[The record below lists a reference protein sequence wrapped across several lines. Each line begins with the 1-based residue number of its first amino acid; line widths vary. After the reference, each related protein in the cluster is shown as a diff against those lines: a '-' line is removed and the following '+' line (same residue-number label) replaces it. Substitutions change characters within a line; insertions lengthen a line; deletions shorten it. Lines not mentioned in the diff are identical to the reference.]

1 MARIKYYY
9 DTESCKYERIK
20 VSTWDIILNL
30 LGFFSVSFIISV
42 IIVVLFSTYFESPK
56 EMLLTKENQE
66 LKIYYDLLEKELGN
80 LDGMM
85 AALQKRDDNVYR
97 VIFEA
102 DPIPESIR
110 QAGTGGSEKYKE
122 ILENDLVNEEMII
135 QALGKVD
142 QIKRQMYIQT
152 KSYDE
157 ILQMARN
164 KSKLLAAT
172 PAIQPVANKELTRL
186 ASGFGMRIHPIYKVK
201 MMHFG
206 VDFTA
211 PRHTPIYSTGDGVVE
226 RVIRSF
232 GGYGKQVVIN
242 HGFGYKTRYAHMQ
255 DFNVKKG
262 DRVKRGDMIGTV
274 GNSGLSTAP
283 HLHYEILKDNKKV
296 NPVNYF
302 YMDLNDEEYEKILEL
317 ASVEN
322 QSLS

>member
-1 MARIKYYY
+1 
-9 DTESCKYERIK
+9 
-20 VSTWDIILNL
+20 
-30 LGFFSVSFIISV
+30 
-42 IIVVLFSTYFESPK
+42 
-56 EMLLTKENQE
+56 MLLKKENQE
-66 LKIYYDLLEKELGN
+66 LKIYYELLDKELGN

-102 DPIPESIR
+102 DAIPESIR

-122 ILENDLVNEEMII
+122 ILESDLVNEELII

-172 PAIQPVANKELTRL
+172 PAIQPISNKELTRL

-211 PRHTPIYSTGDGVVE
+211 PRHTPIYSTGDGVIE

-232 GGYGKQVVIN
+232 GGYGKQVIIN

-262 DRVKRGDMIGTV
+262 DRIKRGDMIGTV

-283 HLHYEILKDNKKV
+283 HLHYEIIKDNKKV

-302 YMDLNDEEYEKILEL
+302 YMDLNDKEYEKILEL
-317 ASVEN
+317 ASIEN

>member
-56 EMLLTKENQE
+56 EMLLKKENQE
-66 LKIYYDLLEKELGN
+66 LKIYYELLEKELGN

-102 DPIPESIR
+102 DAIPETIR

-122 ILENDLVNEEMII
+122 ILESDLVNEELII
-135 QALGKVD
+135 EALGKVD

-172 PAIQPVANKELTRL
+172 PAIQPVANRELTRL
-186 ASGFGMRIHPIYKVK
+186 ALGFGMRIHPIYKVK

-226 RVIRSF
+226 KVIRSF
-232 GGYGKQVVIN
+232 GGYGKQVIIN

-262 DRVKRGDMIGTV
+262 DRIKRGDMIGTV

-283 HLHYEILKDNKKV
+283 HLHYEIIKDNKKV

>member
-56 EMLLTKENQE
+56 EMLLKKENQE
-66 LKIYYDLLEKELGN
+66 LKIYYDLLDKELGN

-122 ILENDLVNEEMII
+122 ILENDLVNEDMII
-135 QALGKVD
+135 QAISKVD

-172 PAIQPVANKELTRL
+172 PAIQPIANKELTRL

-242 HGFGYKTRYAHMQ
+242 HGFGYKTRYAHME

-262 DRVKRGDMIGTV
+262 DRIKRGDMIGTV

-317 ASVEN
+317 ASIEN

>member
-157 ILQMARN
+157 ILQMART

-317 ASVEN
+317 ASIEN

>member
-85 AALQKRDDNVYR
+85 ASLQKRDDNVYR

-172 PAIQPVANKELTRL
+172 PAIQPISNKELTRL

-262 DRVKRGDMIGTV
+262 DRIKRGDLIGTV

-317 ASVEN
+317 ASIEN

>member
-56 EMLLTKENQE
+56 EMLLTKENKE

-80 LDGMM
+80 MNSMM

-122 ILENDLVNEEMII
+122 ILESDLVNEDMII
-135 QALGKVD
+135 GALSKVD
-142 QIKRQMYIQT
+142 KIKRQMYIQT

-172 PAIQPVANKELTRL
+172 PAIQPISNKELTRL

-201 MMHFG
+201 IMHFG
-206 VDFTA
+206 VDFSA
-211 PRHTPIYSTGDGVVE
+211 PRNTPIYATGDGVVE
-226 RVIRSF
+226 KVVRNF
-232 GGYGKQVVIN
+232 GGYGKEIIIN
-242 HGFGYKTRYAHMQ
+242 HGFGYKTRYAHME
-255 DFNVKKG
+255 DFSVKVG

-274 GNSGLSTAP
+274 GTSGLTTAP
-283 HLHYEILKDNKKV
+283 NLHYEVYKNGKRV

-302 YMDLNDEEYEKILEL
+302 YMDLNDVEYEKILEL
-317 ASVEN
+317 ASIEN

>member
-1 MARIKYYY
+1 
-9 DTESCKYERIK
+9 
-20 VSTWDIILNL
+20 
-30 LGFFSVSFIISV
+30 VSFIISV

-317 ASVEN
+317 ASIEN

>member
-42 IIVVLFSTYFESPK
+42 IIVALFSTYFESPK
-56 EMLLTKENQE
+56 EMLLRKENQE

-80 LDGMM
+80 LHSMM

-135 QALGKVD
+135 EALGKVD
-142 QIKRQMYIQT
+142 KIKRQMYIQT

-211 PRHTPIYSTGDGVVE
+211 PRHTPIYATGDGIVE
-226 RVIRSF
+226 KVIRNF
-232 GGYGKQVVIN
+232 GGYGKQVIIN
-242 HGFGYKTRYAHMQ
+242 HGFGYQSRYAHMQ

-317 ASVEN
+317 ASIEN

>member
-56 EMLLTKENQE
+56 EMLLKKENQE

-80 LDGMM
+80 LNSMM

-135 QALGKVD
+135 EALGKVD
-142 QIKRQMYIQT
+142 KIKRQMYIQT

-172 PAIQPVANKELTRL
+172 PAIHPIANKELTRL

-211 PRHTPIYSTGDGVVE
+211 PRHTPIYATGDGVVE
-226 RVIRSF
+226 KVIRNF
-232 GGYGKQVVIN
+232 GGYGKQVIIN
-242 HGFGYKTRYAHMQ
+242 HGFGYKSIYAHMQ

-283 HLHYEILKDNKKV
+283 HLHYEILKDGKKV

-302 YMDLNDEEYEKILEL
+302 YMDLNDHEYEKILEL
-317 ASVEN
+317 ASIEN

>member
-56 EMLLTKENQE
+56 EMLLTKDNQE
-66 LKIYYDLLEKELGN
+66 LKLYYELLDKELGN
-80 LDGMM
+80 LDDMM

-102 DPIPESIR
+102 DAIPESIR

-122 ILENDLVNEEMII
+122 ILESKLVNEELII
-135 QALGKVD
+135 EALGKVD

-172 PAIQPVANKELTRL
+172 PAIQPIANKELTRL

-201 MMHFG
+201 MMHPG
-206 VDFTA
+206 VDFAA
-211 PRHTPIYSTGDGVVE
+211 PRNTPIYSTGDGVVE

-232 GGYGKQVVIN
+232 GGYGKQVIIN

-262 DRVKRGDMIGTV
+262 DRIKRGDMIGTV

-283 HLHYEILKDNKKV
+283 HLHYEIIKDNKKV

-302 YMDLNDEEYEKILEL
+302 YMDLNAKEYEKILEL
-317 ASVEN
+317 ASIEN

>member
-122 ILENDLVNEEMII
+122 ILENDLVNEDMII

-262 DRVKRGDMIGTV
+262 DRIKRGDMIGTV

-317 ASVEN
+317 ASIEN

>member
-80 LDGMM
+80 LNGMM

-135 QALGKVD
+135 EALSKVD

-255 DFNVKKG
+255 EFNVKKG

-317 ASVEN
+317 ASIEN

>member
-317 ASVEN
+317 ASIEN

>member
-42 IIVVLFSTYFESPK
+42 VIVVVFSTYFESPK

-66 LKIYYDLLEKELGN
+66 LKIYYDLIEKELAN

-85 AALQKRDDNVYR
+85 DALQKRDDNVYR

-102 DPIPESIR
+102 DPIPGTIR

-122 ILENDLVNEEMII
+122 ILESDLVDEELILELL
-135 QALGKVD
+135 QNVD
-142 QIKRQMYIQT
+142 QMKRQMYIQT

-172 PAIQPVANKELTRL
+172 PAIQPIANKELTRL
-186 ASGFGMRIHPIYKVK
+186 ASGFGQRIHPIYKVK

-226 RVIRSF
+226 RVIKSF
-232 GGYGKQVVIN
+232 GGYGKQVIIN

-255 DFNVKKG
+255 DFNVKVG
-262 DRVKRGDMIGTV
+262 DKVKRGDMIGTV

-283 HLHYEILKDNKKV
+283 HLHYEVLKDNKKV
-296 NPVNYF
+296 DPVNYF

-317 ASVEN
+317 ASIEN

>member
-56 EMLLTKENQE
+56 EMLLKKENQE
-66 LKIYYDLLEKELGN
+66 LKIYYDLLDKELGN

-135 QALGKVD
+135 QAISKVD
-142 QIKRQMYIQT
+142 QRSWRLRGSGRAVSTRSSARCTSRLSLMMRSCRWQEINPNYWQQHQRYSLLPIK
-152 KSYDE
+152 S
-157 ILQMARN
+157 
-164 KSKLLAAT
+164 
-172 PAIQPVANKELTRL
+172 
-186 ASGFGMRIHPIYKVK
+186 
-201 MMHFG
+201 
-206 VDFTA
+206 
-211 PRHTPIYSTGDGVVE
+211 
-226 RVIRSF
+226 
-232 GGYGKQVVIN
+232 
-242 HGFGYKTRYAHMQ
+242 
-255 DFNVKKG
+255 
-262 DRVKRGDMIGTV
+262 
-274 GNSGLSTAP
+274 
-283 HLHYEILKDNKKV
+283 
-296 NPVNYF
+296 
-302 YMDLNDEEYEKILEL
+302 
-317 ASVEN
+317 
-322 QSLS
+322 

>member
-20 VSTWDIILNL
+20 VSTWDVILNL
-30 LGFFSVSFIISV
+30 LGFLSVAFIISV

-56 EMLLTKENQE
+56 EMLLKKENQE
-66 LKIYYDLLEKELGN
+66 LKIYYDLLDKELGN

-135 QALGKVD
+135 QAISKVD

-172 PAIQPVANKELTRL
+172 PAIQPIANKELTRL

-211 PRHTPIYSTGDGVVE
+211 P
-226 RVIRSF
+226 
-232 GGYGKQVVIN
+232 
-242 HGFGYKTRYAHMQ
+242 
-255 DFNVKKG
+255 
-262 DRVKRGDMIGTV
+262 
-274 GNSGLSTAP
+274 
-283 HLHYEILKDNKKV
+283 
-296 NPVNYF
+296 
-302 YMDLNDEEYEKILEL
+302 
-317 ASVEN
+317 
-322 QSLS
+322 

>member
-56 EMLLTKENQE
+56 EMLLKKENQE

-80 LDGMM
+80 LNSMM

-110 QAGTGGSEKYKE
+110 QAGTGGSERYKE
-122 ILENDLVNEEMII
+122 ILESDLVNEEMII
-135 QALGKVD
+135 QAIGKVD
-142 QIKRQMYIQT
+142 KIKRQMYIQT

-172 PAIQPVANKELTRL
+172 PAIQPIANRELTRL

-211 PRHTPIYSTGDGVVE
+211 PRHTPIYATGDGVVE
-226 RVIRSF
+226 RVIRNF
-232 GGYGKQVVIN
+232 GGYGKQVIIN

-262 DRVKRGDMIGTV
+262 DRVKRGDLIGTV

-283 HLHYEILKDNKKV
+283 HLHYEIIKDKKKV

-317 ASVEN
+317 ASIEN

>member
-56 EMLLTKENQE
+56 EMLLKKENQE

-135 QALGKVD
+135 QAISKVD

-172 PAIQPVANKELTRL
+172 PAIQPIANKELTRL

-242 HGFGYKTRYAHMQ
+242 HGFGYKTRYAHME

-262 DRVKRGDMIGTV
+262 DRVKRGDLIGTV

-317 ASVEN
+317 ASIEN

>member
-56 EMLLTKENQE
+56 EMLLKKENQE

-135 QALGKVD
+135 QAISKVD

-172 PAIQPVANKELTRL
+172 PAIQPIANKELTRL

-232 GGYGKQVVIN
+232 GGYGI
-242 HGFGYKTRYAHMQ
+242 
-255 DFNVKKG
+255 
-262 DRVKRGDMIGTV
+262 
-274 GNSGLSTAP
+274 
-283 HLHYEILKDNKKV
+283 
-296 NPVNYF
+296 
-302 YMDLNDEEYEKILEL
+302 
-317 ASVEN
+317 
-322 QSLS
+322 

>member
-20 VSTWDIILNL
+20 VTTWDIILNL

-56 EMLLTKENQE
+56 EMLLQKENQE

-80 LDGMM
+80 LNGMM

-122 ILENDLVNEEMII
+122 ILENDLVNEEMIVD
-135 QALGKVD
+135 ALSKVD

-172 PAIQPVANKELTRL
+172 PAIQPVGNRELTRL
-186 ASGFGMRIHPIYKVK
+186 ASGYGMRIHPIYKVK

-211 PRHTPIYSTGDGVVE
+211 PRHTPIYATGDGVVE
-226 RVIRSF
+226 KTIKNF
-232 GGYGKQVVIN
+232 GGYGWQVIIN

-283 HLHYEILKDNKKV
+283 HLHYEIQKDNKKV

-317 ASVEN
+317 ASIEN